1 MTHRLI
7 KIRSYLIEIAKNNDT
22 VFYSDLSK
30 VLNLGYD
37 FSNDSKDGILF
48 GNELSEISRYEINK
62 GRPLLTVIVVN
73 KKKKKNYNQHLPS
86 KMFYNKTKRFKQYK
100 TDFRTKTNLEIFNE
114 QSKLLFDFWSDSQ
127 NYEKYK
133 DFK

>member
-1 MTHRLI
+1 MTQRLFN
-7 KIRSYLIEIAKNNDT
+7 IRSYLIEIAKNNDT
-22 VFYSDLSK
+22 VFYSDLSE

-73 KKKKKNYNQHLPS
+73 KLKDKNYNQHLPS

>member
-1 MTHRLI
+1 MTQRLLN
-7 KIRSYLIEIAKNNDT
+7 IRSYLIEIAKNNDT
-22 VFYSDLSK
+22 VFYSDISE

-37 FSNDSKDGILF
+37 FSNDFKAGILF

-62 GRPLLTVIVVN
+62 GRPLLTFIVVN
-73 KKKKKNYNQHLPS
+73 KLKDKNYNQHLPS
-86 KMFYNKTKRFKQYK
+86 KMFYNKTKRFTQYK

-127 NYEKYK
+127 NYQKYK
-133 DFK
+133 DFM